1 MKKILFTTLIVLCYI
16 GCAVILISLIRA
28 DYLIYFKG
36 MDKHA
41 ILDPMK
47 PYIRALMATCWVPV
61 FVHLTITCKRTF
73 KK

>member
-1 MKKILFTTLIVLCYI
+1 MKKILFTTF
-16 GCAVILISLIRA
+16 ISICFIMCFIMIAWMIRA

-36 MDKHA
+36 MDKHS

-47 PYIRALMATCWVPV
+47 PYWRAGMVLFWFPSYLYCLHNVG
-61 FVHLTITCKRTF
+61 TIF